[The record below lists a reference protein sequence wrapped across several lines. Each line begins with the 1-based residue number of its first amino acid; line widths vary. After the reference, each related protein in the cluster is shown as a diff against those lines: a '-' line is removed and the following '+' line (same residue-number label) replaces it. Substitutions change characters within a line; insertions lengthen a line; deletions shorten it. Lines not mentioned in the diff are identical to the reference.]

1 MGYGYS
7 ENDIVSF
14 SELHFIAFL
23 IHLISAIFAT
33 ALVPGDEF
41 ATRALTFTQYDIKKV
56 NNEPAIVESIVDI
69 FTNANPILLVAL
81 NEWFTCASHLAG
93 YIIVMTSNV
102 VNEYRGGY
110 SRESEYMRRWIEY
123 AITAGLLEIAL
134 IIGLG
139 ETNLLI
145 VLIVLMNNV
154 ALQFLG
160 WSLDINRKNVAL
172 TMISGFIL
180 LGTTILILSTHVVN
194 QIGLQMEWGYLVTI
208 FSIFYASFGVHQ
220 TLYMT
225 MENYRESFD
234 VDKIYIC
241 LSMTAKIVLSW
252 TFIAIYRKTFV
263 RLDKPMEPTVVWE
276 TEGNNTWDWIMGI
289 IAGLGALFIVVFY
302 FTFGKIKKERLV
314 IERTSRVFDKNNKN
328 ELLY

>member
-7 ENDIVSF
+7 ENDKVSF
-14 SELHFIAFL
+14 SELHFIAFI
-23 IHLISAIFAT
+23 IHLVSAIFAT
-33 ALVPGDEF
+33 ALVPGNEF
-41 ATRALTFTQYDIKKV
+41 ATRALTFTQYDIKTV
-56 NNEPAIVESIVDI
+56 NNHPAIVESFVNI
-69 FTNANPILLVAL
+69 FNNANPILLVAL
-81 NEWFTCASHLAG
+81 NEWFTCVSHLVG
-93 YIIVMTSNV
+93 YIIVMTSNTI
-102 VNEYRGGY
+102 NEYRDGY

-145 VLIVLMNNV
+145 VLVVLMNNV
-154 ALQFLG
+154 ALQLLG
-160 WSLDINRKNVAL
+160 WSLDINRKNVPL
-172 TMISGFIL
+172 TMISGFLL
-180 LGTTILILSTHVVN
+180 LGTTILILSTHVAN

-225 MENYRESFD
+225 MKNYRESFD

-252 TFIAIYRKTFV
+252 TFIAVYRKTFV

-276 TEGNNTWDWIMGI
+276 TEGNNTWDWIMGLLAGFGAVFI
-289 IAGLGALFIVVFY
+289 IVFY
-302 FTFGKIKKERLV
+302 LTFGKSSEKRIVLTRGKRE
-314 IERTSRVFDKNNKN
+314 FDKNNN
-328 ELLY
+328 NLLF